1 MGVARKNAVA
11 AGEADSALNDL
22 RDLMKAIAQDR
33 FGPPDTLQLVDA
45 EKPEIGSGEVLL
57 KVHAA
62 AVNPYDWH
70 MLRGDPRVARLMGGV
85 GLTKPKT
92 RIAGVDVAGRVQDVG
107 ADVHGLRPGD
117 EVFGFARGAF
127 AEYAAADS
135 ALVVPKPAGLSF
147 EQAAATP
154 IAAVTA
160 LHAIRDHGRVRLG
173 QRVLVNGA
181 AGGVGTFA
189 IQIAAALG
197 AEVTG
202 VCGTR
207 NTDMVRSIGA
217 THVVDYALEDFADGT
232 IRYDVILDNVGNR
245 TIRDLRSAATPTG
258 IVIVN
263 GGGSPGHLIGAVG
276 SILRA
281 AIVVNLFVGQQIT
294 MVPTAW
300 GRDDLLAVTELV
312 DTGTLRPVIDR
323 TYPLADTA
331 AGLQHVEAGHARG
344 KVVITVT

>member
-1 MGVARKNAVA
+1 MSVARENAVPA
-11 AGEADSALNDL
+11 DQADSA
-22 RDLMKAIAQDR
+22 RGDLMKAVVQDR
-33 FGPPDTLQLVDA
+33 FGPPHTLQLQSVDR
-45 EKPEIGSGEVLL
+45 PEIGSGEVLL

-70 MLRGDPRVARLMGGV
+70 MVRGDPRVARLMGGV
-85 GLTKPKT
+85 GLTKPKA
-92 RIAGVDVAGRVQDVG
+92 RIAGVDVAGRILDVG

-117 EVFGFARGAF
+117 EIFGFARGAF
-127 AEYAAADS
+127 AEYAIADA
-135 ALVVPKPAGLSF
+135 ALVIPKPAGLSF
-147 EQAAATP
+147 EQAAAIP
-154 IAAVTA
+154 MAAVTA
-160 LHAIRDHGRVRLG
+160 LHAIRDRGHVQPG

-189 IQIAAALG
+189 VQIAAALG

-202 VCGTR
+202 VCSAR
-207 NTDMVRSIGA
+207 NTDMVRNIGA
-217 THVVDYALEDFADGT
+217 THVIDYGSEDFTDGT
-232 IRYDVILDNVGNR
+232 QQYDVILDNVGNR
-245 TIRDLRSAATPTG
+245 SLRDLRRAATPTG

-263 GGGSPGHLIGAVG
+263 GGGSPGHIIGAVG

-281 AIVVNLFVGQQIT
+281 AIVNLFVHQQLT
-294 MVPTAW
+294 MVPTSW
-300 GRDDLLAVTELV
+300 SRDDLLAVTEMV

-323 TYPLADTA
+323 TYPLADAA